1 MGADC
6 SSMSLPWGH
15 EPCQQTCSSKGSSLF
30 PRVQRSFQEPSTGL
44 APHRV
49 MASFGNSPA
58 LGLGCSMGCSSED
71 LQWEAT
77 HCGTWSSSSPPS
89 SLTSALQ
96 SGSSHI
102 GTPLFQLLMHCR
114 LFSLLKNIFL
124 QPFCGGL
131 SLGQGGSI
139 LEPAGLGS
147 VGHGESFQQLLT
159 ETPPKLLLLPKP
171 GQANPIHSQK

>member
-1 MGADC
+1 
-6 SSMSLPWGH
+6 MSPASKPAPARDPPSFHASTDPSRSLLQGWLLTGSWPPLGIHLLWGGDVPWAAVVK
-15 EPCQQTCSSKGSSLF
+15 TCSGRQLS
-30 PRVQRSFQEPSTGL
+30 R
-44 APHRV
+44 
-49 MASFGNSPA
+49 
-58 LGLGCSMGCSSED
+58 
-71 LQWEAT
+71 
-77 HCGTWSSSSPPS
+77 TWSSSSPPS

-159 ETPPKLLLLPKP
+159 ETPPKFLLLPKP